1 MTRKKQENIEPE
13 AQLPEEATESTEA
26 QEQVLTTE
34 KEKAGNYLANWQRT
48 QADFINYK
56 KRSEQERLEL
66 SNMIRA
72 NIIYTLLPVLD
83 NLERALEAVP
93 PELGENS
100 WVEGIKLTVRNF
112 ETILEA
118 QGIVPLKS
126 LGEPFDPRI
135 HEAVRQDKGKEGTV
149 IEEIQKGYKLNDTM
163 VRPAMVVVGNGEED

>member
-1 MTRKKQENIEPE
+1 MTRKKQEKTEPE
-13 AQLPEEATESTEA
+13 AGLQEEATET
-26 QEQVLTTE
+26 QEQALTTE
-34 KEKAGNYLANWQRT
+34 KEQADNYLANWQRT

-66 SNMIRA
+66 SKMMKA

-149 IEEIQKGYKLNDTM
+149 IEEIQKGYKLNDTL

>member
-1 MTRKKQENIEPE
+1 MTRKKSDETRVQ
-13 AQLPEEATESTEA
+13 EEATETL
-26 QEQVLTTE
+26 EQVMPTE
-34 KEKAGNYLANWQRT
+34 KEQTDNYLANWQRT

-66 SNMIRA
+66 SSMIKA

-100 WVEGIKLTVRNF
+100 WVEGIKLTARNF
-112 ETILEA
+112 QSILEA
-118 QGIVPLKS
+118 QGVVPIVS
-126 LGEPFDPRI
+126 LGQDFDPRI

-149 IEEIQKGYKLNDTM
+149 IEEIQKGYKLNDTL